1 MGIVKMRNLAG
12 FVFLSSLV
20 KGELTEEKDYV
31 IDGKES
37 QATFS
42 YGEII
47 DSDYGNYGNYGDSD
61 TLNLVPCDERCN
73 THLYFKCKTSIDN
86 DVGKC
91 CINKEFIC
99 NNETDCDDGSDEE
112 GCENKSEKEVH
123 AGILQAIETDESLSG
138 SSAIKIIQYSSLI

>member
-1 MGIVKMRNLAG
+1 MGMIVNMRNLAG

-20 KGELTEEKDYV
+20 KNE
-31 IDGKES
+31 
-37 QATFS
+37 TFS

-61 TLNLVPCDERCN
+61 TLNLVLCDERCN
-73 THLYFKCKTSIDN
+73 THLYFKCKSAIEN

-99 NNETDCDDGSDEE
+99 NNERDCDDGSDEE

-123 AGILQAIETDESLSG
+123 AGILPAIETDESLSAVDSG
-138 SSAIKIIQYSSLI
+138 SSAIKIIQYSSLIFCLTLQL